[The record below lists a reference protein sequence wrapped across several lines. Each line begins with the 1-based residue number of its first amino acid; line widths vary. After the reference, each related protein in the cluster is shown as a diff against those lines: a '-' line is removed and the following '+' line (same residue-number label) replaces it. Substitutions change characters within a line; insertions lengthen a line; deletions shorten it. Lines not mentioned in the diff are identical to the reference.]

1 MKWQPIETAPKDGPV
16 LLYFAN
22 RKFHH
27 PDGTPASMGEVRGY
41 VERTEV
47 GFCENGEI
55 CESGTGHDVFEEWR
69 GPENLPTHW
78 MPLPEPP
85 GRVAMS
91 SEIPYTSIG
100 DGPMTD
106 HTAPERLYTRAEVD
120 ALVVAAYETAQDACT
135 RAAYDGQYPQDDNI
149 ELGCLRSRDYIRA
162 LTTDDARASLRAHTE
177 AAVRRAL
184 VAAAK
189 AAGDAAVDALVRQ
202 TPAASHLLIQVTRMN
217 VASQV
222 LALDHAQF
230 IGDEE

>member
-1 MKWQPIETAPKDGPV
+1 MTPTDVDAP
-16 LLYFAN
+16 
-22 RKFHH
+22 H
-27 PDGTPASMGEVRGY
+27 S
-41 VERTEV
+41 
-47 GFCENGEI
+47 
-55 CESGTGHDVFEEWR
+55 
-69 GPENLPTHW
+69 
-78 MPLPEPP
+78 P
-85 GRVAMS
+85 GKVAMS

-106 HTAPERLYTRAEVD
+106 HTAPEMIWADPSVFPEDAPDWTCGDWTDSDLGAGSRAV
-120 ALVVAAYETAQDACT
+120 L
-135 RAAYDGQYPQDDNI
+135 
-149 ELGCLRSRDYIRA
+149 YIRA
-162 LTTDDARASLRAHTE
+162 DLHRPSGRDHEMTDNAPDRIWTWEYDPGHPEKRAGEWYTLDVGLDGDEVEYIRADIRRAHTE

-230 IGDEE
+230 IGGGE